1 MTTLSTVS
9 ASRYTRPQTLAPVAP
24 APVASR
30 TASTSTQ
37 SFSFLADSADFS
49 STTRPARPV
58 IDPYAQKPGYDPY
71 AQKPGYDPYAS

>member
-1 MTTLSTVS
+1 MTTLSPTTVP

-30 TASTSTQ
+30 PTSTSTL
-37 SFSFLADSADFS
+37 SLSLLADSADFS
-49 STTRPARPV
+49 SPPRASTSRPV
-58 IDPYAQKPGYDPY
+58 LDPY